1 MKIIAIMISTENG
14 GIGMN
19 NNLPW
24 MPLNIL
30 ADNYKELATDQIVL
44 VGKGSFSSH
53 AHLRGETTYV
63 YTTDNGFPE
72 TDNVKRISGEPKD
85 VIEELKQAHPNK
97 NIIIGGGE
105 VVFNKFYDLIDE
117 WRVTII
123 EEFAI
128 YNKDINLTNIKY
140 VWKKKRLVNSGQD
153 NNMNFTT
160 YHYSKPEE
168 AHE

>member
-19 NNLPW
+19 NGLPW

-44 VGKGSFSSH
+44 VGKSSFNSYP
-53 AHLRGETTYV
+53 HLRGAKTYV
-63 YTTDNGFPE
+63 YTTDVGFPE
-72 TDNVKRISGEPKD
+72 SDDVKRITGEPLEI
-85 VIEELKQAHPNK
+85 IEKLKEDHPDK
-97 NIIIGGGE
+97 NIIIAGGE
-105 VVFNKFYDLIDE
+105 NVFKNFYDLIDE
-117 WRVTII
+117 WRITII

-128 YNKDINLTNIKY
+128 YNRDINLTNIQY
-140 VWKKKRLVNSGQD
+140 IWKNRRVVNKGQD

-160 YHYSKPEE
+160 YHYAKV
-168 AHE
+168 

>member
-1 MKIIAIMISTENG
+1 MISTENG

-30 ADNYKELATDQIVL
+30 ADNYKELATDQVVL
-44 VGKGSFSSH
+44 VGKGSFSSYP
-53 AHLRGETTYV
+53 HLRGEVTYV
-63 YTTDNGFPE
+63 YTQDQGFPE
-72 TDNVKRISGEPKD
+72 TDNVKHISGSPED
-85 VIEELKQAHPNK
+85 VVEEIRQAHPDK
-97 NIIIGGGE
+97 NIIIAGGE
-105 VVFNKFYDLIDE
+105 NVFKMFYDLIDE

-128 YNKDINLTNIKY
+128 YNRDINLTNIKY
-140 VWKKKRLVNSGQD
+140 VWKKKRLVNNGQD